1 METIISDL
9 GPRHFL
15 AFTYTLSVLNITVL
29 IPLQFFTLSQIY
41 AMTITNLFLI
51 NIIDFLCTLNRNVL
65 LYPNIRIFDSSMKPS
80 FISFSLYL
88 KTMVIKLLIIEV
100 QSYM

>member
-9 GPRHFL
+9 GPHHFL

-41 AMTITNLFLI
+41 AMTITNLFF
-51 NIIDFLCTLNRNVL
+51 NQ
-65 LYPNIRIFDSSMKPS
+65 YH
-80 FISFSLYL
+80 
-88 KTMVIKLLIIEV
+88 
-100 QSYM
+100 